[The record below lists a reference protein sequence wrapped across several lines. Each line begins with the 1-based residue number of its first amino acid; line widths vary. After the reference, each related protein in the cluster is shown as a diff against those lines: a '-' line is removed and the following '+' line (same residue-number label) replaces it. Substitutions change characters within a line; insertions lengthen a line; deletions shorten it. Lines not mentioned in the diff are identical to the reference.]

1 MAIENIYIRMDL
13 DEAQSTGTVPI
24 REWDLI
30 EFYKKVQAKHN
41 IVAVEFD
48 VDNHSVS
55 FVVCDERR

>member
-1 MAIENIYIRMDL
+1 MTIENIYLRRDL
-13 DEAQSTGTVPI
+13 DEVKSTGTVPI

-48 VDNHSVS
+48 VEGHTIS
-55 FVVCDERR
+55 FSVCDKV

>member
-1 MAIENIYIRMDL
+1 MIEDIYMRMDL

-30 EFYKKVQAKHN
+30 EFYKKVKEKHN

-48 VDNHSVS
+48 IDNHSVS
-55 FVVCDERR
+55 FVVCDKG